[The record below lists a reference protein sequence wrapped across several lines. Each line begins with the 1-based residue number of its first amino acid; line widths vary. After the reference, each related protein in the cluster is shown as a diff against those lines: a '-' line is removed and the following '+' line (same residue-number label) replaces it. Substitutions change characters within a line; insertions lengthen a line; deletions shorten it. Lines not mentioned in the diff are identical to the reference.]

1 MYCISRYLMED
12 DCVWEGILFN
22 SYCLWWV
29 KCLNRVVGNFDK
41 FINIV
46 YILNYNRLLIYVNF
60 YEIF

>member
-1 MYCISRYLMED
+1 MED

-22 SYCLWWV
+22 SHGVWWG
-29 KCLNRVVGNFDK
+29 KCLNRAAGNFDK

-46 YILNYNRLLIYVNF
+46 HILNHNRLLTYANF